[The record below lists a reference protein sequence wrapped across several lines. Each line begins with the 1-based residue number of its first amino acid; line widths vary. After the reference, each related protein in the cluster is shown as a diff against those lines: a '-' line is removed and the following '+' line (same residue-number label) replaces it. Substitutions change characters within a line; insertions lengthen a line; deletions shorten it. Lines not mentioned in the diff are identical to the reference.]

1 LRIELKRSTEGGG
14 EKYVQRHLERGK
26 LLPRERVEML
36 LDEGSYFLEI
46 APLAGIGMD
55 DEIPGARVIGG
66 IGLVSGRECMIIA
79 NEATAKGGSTGEAG
93 LWKNRRLAEISLENH
108 LTSILLVESA
118 GADLPVQSKIFVPG
132 GRGFREITRRSKE
145 RIPTIAV
152 VFGSST
158 AGGAYLP
165 GMSDY
170 VVMVKRQAQ
179 VFLAGPPLVKM
190 ATGEVADEE
199 SLGGAEMH
207 SRISGLSDYLAEDE
221 LDAIRIAR
229 EIVGHFNLKKPNLPQ
244 MAVVKEPLLDPDEL
258 LGIA

>member
-1 LRIELKRSTEGGG
+1 MA
-14 EKYVQRHLERGK
+14 
-26 LLPRERVEML
+26 RERVEML

-46 APLAGIGMD
+46 APLAGRGMP
-55 DEIPGARVIGG
+55 DEFPGARVIGG
-66 IGLVSGRECMIIA
+66 IGVVSGRECLIVA

-93 LWKNRRLAEISLENH
+93 LWKNARLADIALENE
-108 LTSILLVESA
+108 LPTILLVESA

-132 GRGFREITRRSKE
+132 GRGFREITRRSRS
-145 RIPTIAV
+145 RIPTIAI

-170 VVMVKRQAQ
+170 VIMVKKQAQ

-190 ATGEVADEE
+190 ATGEVSNEE
-199 SLGGAEMH
+199 ELGGAEMH
-207 SRISGLSDYLAEDE
+207 SSISGLSDYLAEDE

-229 EIVGHFNLKKPNLPQ
+229 EIVGHFNLKKPDLPR
-244 MAVVKEPLLDPDEL
+244 MSAVSEPTYDPDEL
-258 LGIA
+258 LGI